1 LALLA
6 ALVIAQRHAGSAM
19 PMRSVAK
26 AAVLSIMALFV
37 FHLTFRAGGYR
48 TLAAI
53 LGALAVSI
61 PLAAVARNATLRQWA
76 YGLAGGAIAGAADL
90 MLANAIPRAAYVG
103 YATAFVFCV
112 ALELGRKQTNRPS
125 TAAISLAGFAWL

>member
-1 LALLA
+1 QLLRAKSLQRIVPAAILVAALGYACLMTFSRGVYLMLPVALALLA

-61 PLAAVARNATLRQWA
+61 PL
-76 YGLAGGAIAGAADL
+76 
-90 MLANAIPRAAYVG
+90 
-103 YATAFVFCV
+103 
-112 ALELGRKQTNRPS
+112 
-125 TAAISLAGFAWL
+125 